1 MKQTFLKIDRFFTH
15 FECADLIAR
24 HSSDLGPLGTLGLP
38 VSRHRVADGKW
49 FMNDDEDLVRRFK
62 LLTQAIT
69 GIPISHQESPHL
81 VRYQVGGE
89 YKTHFDYFI
98 PGTEH
103 YESHT
108 RYAGQRLFST
118 ILYLN
123 DNFMGGE
130 TDFPNVGF
138 KVKPETGM
146 VYTWRNVKINGE
158 LEPNSFHAGLPVTE
172 GVKYILIIWTRERP
186 FIHAGSPEALVI
198 DAEIA
203 ARKAAEQ
210 AALQP
215 AVTTTMAT
223 STETGTVVPDN
234 VVTFPSGRQ
243 L

>member
-15 FECADLIAR
+15 FECGDLIAR
-24 HSSDLGPLGTLGLP
+24 HSADLGPLGTLGQP
-38 VSRHRVADGKW
+38 ISRHRVADGKW
-49 FMNDDEDLVRRFK
+49 FSNDDEDLVRRFK
-62 LLTQAIT
+62 ILTSAIT
-69 GIPISHQESPHL
+69 GVPISHQESPHL

-123 DNFMGGE
+123 DNFLGGE
-130 TDFPNVGF
+130 TDFPNVGV
-138 KVKPETGM
+138 KIKPETGM
-146 VYTWRNVKINGE
+146 VYTWRNVSIRGE
-158 LEPNSFHAGLPVTE
+158 LEPLSFHAGLPVTE

-186 FIHAGSPEALVI
+186 FVHAGSPEANAI

-203 ARKAAEQ
+203 ARKAAEE
-210 AALQP
+210 AAKQP
-215 AVTTTMAT
+215 
-223 STETGTVVPDN
+223 VVPEQPVVAEATN
-234 VVTFPSGRQ
+234 VITFPSGRQ
-243 L
+243 A